1 MPQEKKKS
9 PRPAKRDAK
18 APSPP
23 QPGLD
28 VVQPQTAVPV
38 YKMLI
43 NASDPEEFRVA
54 IVEDGKLEEFALEVA
69 SREQLKGNIYKGIIS
84 NIEPSLQA
92 AFIQYGAERQGFLP
106 ISEIHP
112 EYFQQESQNRARP
125 KIQEVLKKGQEL
137 LVQVIK
143 EEIASK
149 GAYLTTYISLPGRF
163 LVLLPGQEQVGISR
177 KIEEEEHRQELKDI
191 IKEFKIPQGV
201 GLIVRTASAAAKKR
215 DLQKDYQYLFNIWEE
230 IKRNAGGSPAP
241 ALIYKELDLVIRTIR
256 DYYTTEINEILIDD
270 AETFNQIKRFFKAFS
285 PKHTKSLKL
294 YKEKRPIF
302 SKFQIEEQLER
313 LYDNQVPLK
322 SGGSIVINATEA
334 LVAIDV
340 NSGRC
345 ISPKD
350 IELTAFKTNLEA
362 AEEIARQLRLR
373 DLGGLI
379 VIDFIDMKDRKHR
392 KEVEKEL
399 KTALKKEK
407 ARVTVGQISKFGLLE
422 LSRQRLRSGMAT
434 SLYISCPH
442 CRGRGVVKSSEASG
456 ISLLRKICHE
466 AAKNDVQEVRAQL
479 SQNVTNYLL
488 NKKRKELVT
497 LEEKFNLRLFIEADA
512 DLVGSESRVEFIR
525 RQLDTEKTKAVLQGV
540 IEERLKDQK
549 GLFHAE

>member
-1 MPQEKKKS
+1 MPSDKKKS
-9 PRPAKRDAK
+9 SRPAKGEAK
-18 APSPP
+18 GAAGSETAPSEP
-23 QPGLD
+23 
-28 VVQPQTAVPV
+28 VAATA
-38 YKMLI
+38 KMLI

-54 IVEDGKLEEFALEVA
+54 IVADGRLEEFALEVA
-69 SREQLKGNIYKGIIS
+69 SKEQLKGNIYKGVIS

-92 AFIQYGAERQGFLP
+92 AFVHYGAERQGFLP
-106 ISEIHP
+106 ISEVHP
-112 EYFQQESQNRARP
+112 EYFQQETSARGRP
-125 KIQEVLKKGQEL
+125 KIQEVLKKGQEV

-149 GAYLTTYISLPGRF
+149 GAYLSTYISLPGRF

-177 KIEEEEHRQELKDI
+177 KIAEEARRQELKELV
-191 IKEFKIPQGV
+191 KEFKLPPGV
-201 GLIVRTASAAAKKR
+201 GLIVRTASETAKKR
-215 DLQKDYQYLFNIWEE
+215 DLIKDYQYLFNLWEE
-230 IKRNAGGSPAP
+230 IKRNAGTSPAP

-256 DYYTTEINEILIDD
+256 DYYTTDINEILIDD
-270 AETFNQIKRFFKAFS
+270 PETFNQIKKFFKAFS
-285 PKHTKSLKL
+285 PKQTKALKL

-302 SKFQIEEQLER
+302 SKYQIEEQLER
-313 LYDNQVPLK
+313 LFDNQVPLK
-322 SGGSIVINATEA
+322 SGGSIVINPTEA

-392 KEVEKEL
+392 KEVEKAL

-422 LSRQRLRSGMAT
+422 LSRQRLRPAMAA
-434 SLYISCPH
+434 SLYITCPH
-442 CRGRGVVKSSEASG
+442 CKGRGLIRSPEASG
-456 ISLLRKICHE
+456 LGFLRRISHE
-466 AAKNDVQEVRAQL
+466 AARNDIQEVRAQL
-479 SQNVTNYLL
+479 PLEVCNYLL
-488 NKKRKELVT
+488 NKKRQELVG
-497 LEEKFNLRLFIEADA
+497 LEEKFQLRLIVEPDPN
-512 DLVGSESRVEFIR
+512 LVGAENRVEFFK

>member
-1 MPQEKKKS
+1 MPEEKKKS

-18 APSPP
+18 VPSPA
-23 QPGLD
+23 QPVLD
-28 VVQPQTAVPV
+28 VVRPQPAGAV

-92 AFIQYGAERQGFLP
+92 AFIHYGAERQGFLP

-112 EYFQQESQNRARP
+112 EYFQQEAPNRGRP

-177 KIEEEEHRQELKDI
+177 KIEEEDRRQELKEI
-191 IKEFKIPQGV
+191 IQDFKIPQGV
-201 GLIVRTASAAAKKR
+201 GLIVRTASDGAKKK
-215 DLQKDYQYLFNIWEE
+215 DLQKDYQYLYNIWEE

-241 ALIYKELDLVIRTIR
+241 SLIYKELDLVIRTIR
-256 DYYTTEINEILIDD
+256 DYYTTDINEILIDD
-270 AETFNQIKRFFKAFS
+270 PETFNQIKGFFKAFS
-285 PKHTKSLKL
+285 PKHTKALKL

-302 SKFQIEEQLER
+302 SKYQIEEQLER

-322 SGGSIVINATEA
+322 SGGGIVINATEA

-345 ISPKD
+345 ISGKD

-362 AEEIARQLRLR
+362 AEEVARQLRLR

-479 SQNVTNYLL
+479 SQDVTNYLL
-488 NKKRKELVT
+488 NKKRKELVV

-512 DLVGSESRVEFIR
+512 DLVGAESRVEYIR

>member
-18 APSPP
+18 AAAPP
-23 QPGLD
+23 QSALD
-28 VVQPQTAVPV
+28 VVQPQTAVPI

-43 NASDPEEFRVA
+43 NASDSEEFRVA
-54 IVEDGKLEEFALEVA
+54 IVEDGRLEEFALEVA

-92 AFIQYGAERQGFLP
+92 AFIHYGAERQGFLP

-112 EYFQQESQNRARP
+112 EYFQQEAPDRGRP

-177 KIEEEEHRQELKDI
+177 KIEEEARRQELKEI
-191 IKEFKIPQGV
+191 IKDFKIPQGV
-201 GLIVRTASAAAKKR
+201 GLIVRTASAGAKKR
-215 DLQKDYQYLFNIWEE
+215 ELQKDYQYLYNIWEE

-241 ALIYKELDLVIRTIR
+241 SLIYKELDLVIRTIR
-256 DYYTTEINEILIDD
+256 DYYTTDINEILIDD
-270 AETFNQIKRFFKAFS
+270 PDTFNQIKRFFKAFS
-285 PKHTKSLKL
+285 PKHTKALKL

-302 SKFQIEEQLER
+302 SKYQIEEQLER

-322 SGGSIVINATEA
+322 SGGSIVINTTEA

-345 ISPKD
+345 ISGKD

-407 ARVTVGQISKFGLLE
+407 ARVTLGQISKFGLLE

-442 CRGRGVVKSSEASG
+442 CRGRGVVKSAEASG
-456 ISLLRKICHE
+456 LSLLRKICHE
-466 AAKNDVQEVRAQL
+466 AAKNDVQEVRAKL
-479 SQNVTNYLL
+479 SQDVTNYLL
-488 NKKRKELVT
+488 NKKRKELVV
-497 LEEKFNLRLFIEADA
+497 LEEKFNLRLFIEADK
-512 DLVGSESRVEFIR
+512 DLVGAESRVEFIR

-549 GLFHAE
+549 GLFNAE

>member
-1 MPQEKKKS
+1 MPQEKKRS
-9 PRPAKRDAK
+9 PRAAKSDPK
-18 APSPP
+18 LQSPP
-23 QPGLD
+23 PVSLD
-28 VVQPQTAVPV
+28 LVPTPAGTSV

-69 SREQLKGNIYKGIIS
+69 SREQLKGNIYKGVIS

-92 AFIQYGAERQGFLP
+92 AFVHYGPERQGFLP
-106 ISEIHP
+106 ISEVHP
-112 EYFQQESQNRARP
+112 EYFQQESPPRGRP
-125 KIQEVLKKGQEL
+125 KIQEVLKKGQEV

-163 LVLLPGQEQVGISR
+163 LVLLPGQDQVGISR
-177 KIEEEEHRQELKDI
+177 KIEEEALRQE
-191 IKEFKIPQGV
+191 IKEAVQSFKLPQGV
-201 GLIVRTASAAAKKR
+201 GLIVRTASANAKKR
-215 DLQKDYQYLFNIWEE
+215 DLLKDYQYLYNIWEE
-230 IKRNAGGSPAP
+230 IKRNAGASPAP
-241 ALIYKELDLVIRTIR
+241 SLIYKELDLVIRTIR
-256 DYYTTEINEILIDD
+256 DYYTTDINEILIDD
-270 AETFNQIKRFFKAFS
+270 GDTFNQIKRFFQSFS
-285 PKHTKSLKL
+285 PKHTKALKL

-302 SKFQIEEQLER
+302 SKYQIEEQLER

-362 AEEIARQLRLR
+362 AEEVARQLRLR

-392 KEVEKEL
+392 KDVEKEL

-442 CRGRGVVKSSEASG
+442 CRGRGIIKSTEASG
-456 ISLLRKICHE
+456 LGLLRKICHE
-466 AAKNDVQEVRAQL
+466 AAKNDVQEVRAL
-479 SQNVTNYLL
+479 MSQDVTNYLL

-497 LEEKFNLRLFIEADA
+497 LEEKFNLRLIIEAA
-512 DLVGSESRVEFIR
+512 GDLVGSESRVEYVK
-525 RQLDTEKTKAVLQGV
+525 RQLDTEKTRALLQGV

>member
-1 MPQEKKKS
+1 M
-9 PRPAKRDAK
+9 
-18 APSPP
+18 
-23 QPGLD
+23 
-28 VVQPQTAVPV
+28 
-38 YKMLI
+38 
-43 NASDPEEFRVA
+43 A
-54 IVEDGKLEEFALEVA
+54 IVEDGRLEEFALEVA

-92 AFIQYGAERQGFLP
+92 AFVHYGAERQGFLP

-112 EYFQQESQNRARP
+112 EYFQQDAQTRGRP

-177 KIEEEEHRQELKDI
+177 KIEDEAHRQELKEI
-191 IKEFKIPQGV
+191 IKDFKIPQGV
-201 GLIVRTASAAAKKR
+201 GLIVRTASAGAKKR
-215 DLQKDYQYLFNIWEE
+215 DLQKDYQYLYNIWEE
-230 IKRNAGGSPAP
+230 IKKNAGGSPAP
-241 ALIYKELDLVIRTIR
+241 SLIYKELDLVIRTIR
-256 DYYTTEINEILIDD
+256 DYYTTDINEILIDD
-270 AETFNQIKRFFKAFS
+270 TETFNQIKRFFKAFS
-285 PKHTKSLKL
+285 PKHTKALKL

-322 SGGSIVINATEA
+322 SGGGIVINATEA

-422 LSRQRLRSGMAT
+422 LSRQRLRSAMAT

-442 CRGRGVVKSSEASG
+442 CRGRGVVKSTEASG
-456 ISLLRKICHE
+456 LSLLRKICHE
-466 AAKNDVQEVRAQL
+466 AAKNDVQEVRAL
-479 SQNVTNYLL
+479 AIPGSDSIICLIKNAGTWWPW
-488 NKKRKELVT
+488 KKNST
-497 LEEKFNLRLFIEADA
+497 CA
-512 DLVGSESRVEFIR
+512 
-525 RQLDTEKTKAVLQGV
+525 
-540 IEERLKDQK
+540 
-549 GLFHAE
+549 

>member
-1 MPQEKKKS
+1 MPQEKKRSSRATKS
-9 PRPAKRDAK
+9 DPKPQ
-18 APSPP
+18 APT
-23 QPGLD
+23 QPEL
-28 VVQPQTAVPV
+28 VQTNVATPV

-92 AFIQYGAERQGFLP
+92 AFVHYGAERQGFLP
-106 ISEIHP
+106 ISEVHP
-112 EYFQQESQNRARP
+112 EYFQQEAPVRGRP

-177 KIEEEEHRQELKDI
+177 KIEEEASRQELKEI
-191 IKEFKIPQGV
+191 IKEFNLSQGV
-201 GLIVRTASAAAKKR
+201 GLIVRTASASAKKR
-215 DLQKDYQYLFNIWEE
+215 DLQKDYQYLYNIWEE
-230 IKRNAGGSPAP
+230 IKKNAGVSPAP

-256 DYYTTEINEILIDD
+256 DYYTTDINEILIDD
-270 AETFNQIKRFFKAFS
+270 VETFNQIKRFFKAFS
-285 PKHTKSLKL
+285 PKHTKALKV

-302 SKFQIEEQLER
+302 SKYQIEEQLER

-350 IELTAFKTNLEA
+350 LELTAFKTNLEA
-362 AEEIARQLRLR
+362 AEEVARQLRLR

-422 LSRQRLRSGMAT
+422 LSRQRLRSAMAT
-434 SLYISCPH
+434 SLYIGCPH
-442 CRGRGVVKSSEASG
+442 CQGRGVIKSVEASG
-456 ISLLRKICHE
+456 LSLLRKISHE
-466 AAKNDVQEVRAQL
+466 AAKNDVQEVRVLL
-479 SQNVTNYLL
+479 SQDVANYLL
-488 NKKRKELVT
+488 NKKRKELVA
-497 LEEKFNLRLFIEADA
+497 LEEKFNLRLYIEAGPG
-512 DLVGSESRVEFIR
+512 LVGAENRVEFIK
-525 RQLDTEKTKAVLQGV
+525 RQMDTEKTKAVLQGL

>member
-9 PRPAKRDAK
+9 SRPAKRDAK

-23 QPGLD
+23 QPGLE
-28 VVQPQTAVPV
+28 VVQPPAAAV

-43 NASDPEEFRVA
+43 NASDSEEFRVA
-54 IVEDGKLEEFALEVA
+54 IVEDGRLEEFALEVA
-69 SREQLKGNIYKGIIS
+69 SREQLKGNIYKGVIS

-92 AFIQYGAERQGFLP
+92 AFVHYGAERQGFLP

-112 EYFQQESQNRARP
+112 EYFQQEAQSRGRP

-177 KIEEEEHRQELKDI
+177 KIEEEASRQELKEI
-191 IKEFKIPQGV
+191 IKDFKLPPGV
-201 GLIVRTASAAAKKR
+201 GLIVRTASANAKKR
-215 DLQKDYQYLFNIWEE
+215 ELQKDFQYLYNIWEE

-241 ALIYKELDLVIRTIR
+241 SLIYKELDLVIRTIR
-256 DYYTTEINEILIDD
+256 DYYTADINEILIDD
-270 AETFNQIKRFFKAFS
+270 AETFNQIKGFFKAFS
-285 PKHTKSLKL
+285 PKHTKALKL

-302 SKFQIEEQLER
+302 SKYQIEEQLER

-322 SGGSIVINATEA
+322 SGGGIVINATEA

-399 KTALKKEK
+399 KTSLKKEK

-422 LSRQRLRSGMAT
+422 LSRQRLRSAMAAN
-434 SLYISCPH
+434 LYISCPH
-442 CRGRGVVKSSEASG
+442 CRGRGVLKSIEASG
-456 ISLLRKICHE
+456 LSLLRKISHE
-466 AAKNDVQEVRAQL
+466 AAKNDVQEVRVHL
-479 SQNVTNYLL
+479 SPDVTHYLL
-488 NKKRKELVT
+488 NKKRRELVA
-497 LEEKFNLRLFIEADA
+497 LEEKFNLRLDIEAAD
-512 DLVGSESRVEFIR
+512 DLVGAESRVEFIK
-525 RQLDTEKTKAVLQGV
+525 RQLDAEKTKAVLQGV

>member
-1 MPQEKKKS
+1 MS
-9 PRPAKRDAK
+9 PIH
-18 APSPP
+18 
-23 QPGLD
+23 
-28 VVQPQTAVPV
+28 
-38 YKMLI
+38 KMLI

-54 IVEDGKLEEFALEVA
+54 IVEDGKLEEFALEAA
-69 SREQLKGNIYKGIIS
+69 SREQLKGNIYKGVIS

-92 AFIQYGAERQGFLP
+92 AFVHYGAERQGFLP

-112 EYFQQESQNRARP
+112 EYFQPEAPQRSRP

-163 LVLLPGQEQVGISR
+163 LVLLPGQEQIGISR
-177 KIEEEEHRQELKDI
+177 KIEEEARRQELKAL
-191 IKEFKIPQGV
+191 IKEFNLTHGM
-201 GLIVRTASAAAKKR
+201 GLIVRTASEAAKKR
-215 DLQKDYQYLFNIWEE
+215 ELQKDYQYLNNIWQE
-230 IKRNAGGSPAP
+230 IKKNAGQSPAP

-256 DYYTTEINEILIDD
+256 DYYTADINEILIDD
-270 AETFNQIKRFFKAFS
+270 VETFTQIKNFFKAFS
-285 PKHTKSLKL
+285 PKHTNVLKL

-302 SKFQIEEQLER
+302 SKYQIEEQLER

-322 SGGSIVINATEA
+322 SGGGVVINPTEA

-345 ISPKD
+345 ISPK
-350 IELTAFKTNLEA
+350 EVEETAFRTNLEA
-362 AEEIARQLRLR
+362 AQEIARQLRLR

-399 KTALKKEK
+399 KAALKKEK

-422 LSRQRLRSGMAT
+422 LSRQRLRPAVQT
-434 SLYISCPH
+434 SLYITCPH
-442 CRGRGVVKSSEASG
+442 CQGRGLIKSVEASG
-456 ISLLRKICHE
+456 LSLIRKICHE
-466 AAKNDVQEVRAQL
+466 AAKNDIQEVRALLPQE
-479 SQNVTNYLL
+479 VTNYLL
-488 NKKRKELVT
+488 NKKRKELVS
-497 LEEKFNLRLFIEADA
+497 LEEKFQLRLFIASKEGLAWT
-512 DLVGSESRVEFIR
+512 ESRLEFIK
-525 RQLDTEKTKAVLQGV
+525 RQIDQEKTKAALEGL

>member
-1 MPQEKKKS
+1 MPLEKKKS
-9 PRPAKRDAK
+9 SRPARSDAK
-18 APSPP
+18 GASLP
-23 QPGLD
+23 QAGSAAIHAEPTPGS
-28 VVQPQTAVPV
+28 A
-38 YKMLI
+38 KMLI

-54 IVEDGKLEEFALEVA
+54 IVADGRLEEFALEVA
-69 SREQLKGNIYKGIIS
+69 SKEQLKGNIYKGVIS

-92 AFIQYGAERQGFLP
+92 AFVHYGPERQGFLP
-106 ISEIHP
+106 ISEVHP
-112 EYFQQESQNRARP
+112 EYFQQEVGSRSRP

-143 EEIASK
+143 EEIAAK

-177 KIEEEEHRQELKDI
+177 KIEEEARRQELKAL
-191 IKEFKIPQGV
+191 IKEFNLPPGV
-201 GLIVRTASAAAKKR
+201 GLIVRTASEGAKKR
-215 DLQKDYQYLFNIWEE
+215 DLIKDYQYLFNLWEE
-230 IKRNAGGSPAP
+230 IKRNAGTSPAP
-241 ALIYKELDLVIRTIR
+241 SLIYKELDLVIRTIR
-256 DYYTTEINEILIDD
+256 DYYTADISEILIDD
-270 AETFNQIKRFFKAFS
+270 AETFTQIKKFFKAFS
-285 PKHTKSLKL
+285 PKHTKALKP

-302 SKFQIEEQLER
+302 SKYQIEEQLER
-313 LYDNQVPLK
+313 LFDNQVALK

-350 IELTAFKTNLEA
+350 IEVTAFKTNLEA
-362 AEEIARQLRLR
+362 ADEIARQLRLR

-392 KEVEKEL
+392 KEVEKAL

-422 LSRQRLRSGMAT
+422 LSRQRLRSAMAT

-442 CRGRGVVKSSEASG
+442 CRGRGVIRSPEASG
-456 ISLLRKICHE
+456 LSILRKICHE
-466 AAKNDVQEVRAQL
+466 AAKNDIQEVRAHL
-479 SQNVTNYLL
+479 PVEVSNYLL
-488 NKKRKELVT
+488 NKKRQELVE
-497 LEEKFNLRLFIEADA
+497 LEEKFKLRLVIQPDA
-512 DLVGSESRVEFIR
+512 TLVGADNRVEFTK

-540 IEERLKDQK
+540 IEERLQDQK

>member
-1 MPQEKKKS
+1 MPQEKKRS
-9 PRPAKRDAK
+9 PRAAKTEPK
-18 APSPP
+18 PQSSPP
-23 QPGLD
+23 AGLD
-28 VVQPQTAVPV
+28 PVPTPAVTPV

-54 IVEDGKLEEFALEVA
+54 IVEDGILEEFALEVA
-69 SREQLKGNIYKGIIS
+69 SREQLKGNIYKGVIS

-92 AFIQYGAERQGFLP
+92 AFVHYGPERQGFLP
-106 ISEIHP
+106 ISEVHP
-112 EYFQQESQNRARP
+112 EYFQQESPQRGRP
-125 KIQEVLKKGQEL
+125 KIQEVLKKGQEV

-163 LVLLPGQEQVGISR
+163 LVLLPGQDQVGISR
-177 KIEEEEHRQELKDI
+177 KIEEEALRQE
-191 IKEFKIPQGV
+191 IKEAVQSFKLPQGV
-201 GLIVRTASAAAKKR
+201 GLIVRTASANAKKR
-215 DLQKDYQYLFNIWEE
+215 DLLKDYQYLYNIWEE
-230 IKRNAGGSPAP
+230 IKRNAGASPAP
-241 ALIYKELDLVIRTIR
+241 SLIYKELDLVIRTIR
-256 DYYTTEINEILIDD
+256 DYYTTDINEILIDD
-270 AETFNQIKRFFKAFS
+270 GDTFNQIKRFFQSFS
-285 PKHTKSLKL
+285 PKHTKALKL

-302 SKFQIEEQLER
+302 SKYQIEEQLER

-362 AEEIARQLRLR
+362 AEEVARQLRLR

-392 KEVEKEL
+392 KDVEKEL
-399 KTALKKEK
+399 KAALKKEK

-442 CRGRGVVKSSEASG
+442 CRGRGIIKSTEASG
-456 ISLLRKICHE
+456 LGLLRKICHE
-466 AAKNDVQEVRAQL
+466 AAKNDVQEVRAL
-479 SQNVTNYLL
+479 MSQDVTNYLL

-497 LEEKFNLRLFIEADA
+497 LEEKFNLRLIIEADG
-512 DLVGSESRVEFIR
+512 DLVGSESRVEYVK
-525 RQLDTEKTKAVLQGV
+525 RQLDTEKTRALLQGV

>member
-9 PRPAKRDAK
+9 SRPAKRDAK

-23 QPGLD
+23 QPGLE
-28 VVQPQTAVPV
+28 VVQPSAASV

-54 IVEDGKLEEFALEVA
+54 IVEDGRLEEFALEVA
-69 SREQLKGNIYKGIIS
+69 SREQLKGNIYKGVIS

-92 AFIQYGAERQGFLP
+92 AFVHYGAERQGFLP

-112 EYFQQESQNRARP
+112 EYFQQEAQSRGRP

-177 KIEEEEHRQELKDI
+177 KIEEEAHRQELKEI
-191 IKEFKIPQGV
+191 IKDFKLPQGV
-201 GLIVRTASAAAKKR
+201 GLIVRTASASAKKR
-215 DLQKDYQYLFNIWEE
+215 DLQKDFQYLFNIWEE

-241 ALIYKELDLVIRTIR
+241 SLIYKELDLVIRTIR
-256 DYYTTEINEILIDD
+256 DYYTTDINEILIDD
-270 AETFNQIKRFFKAFS
+270 AETFSQIKGFFKAFS
-285 PKHTKSLKL
+285 PKHTKALKL

-302 SKFQIEEQLER
+302 SKYQIEEQLER

-322 SGGSIVINATEA
+322 SGGGIVINATEA

-422 LSRQRLRSGMAT
+422 LSRQRLRSAMAAN
-434 SLYISCPH
+434 LYISCPH
-442 CRGRGVVKSSEASG
+442 CRGRGVLKSTEASG
-456 ISLLRKICHE
+456 LSLLRKICHE
-466 AAKNDVQEVRAQL
+466 AAKNDVQEVRAHL
-479 SQNVTNYLL
+479 SQDVTNYLL
-488 NKKRKELVT
+488 NKKRRELVS
-497 LEEKFNLRLFIEADA
+497 LEEKFNLNLIIEADGE
-512 DLVGSESRVEFIR
+512 LVGAESRVEFIR

-549 GLFHAE
+549 GLFNAE

>member
-1 MPQEKKKS
+1 MPPEKKRS
-9 PRPAKRDAK
+9 TRPARSEPKPPTSQAAGSEA
-18 APSPP
+18 APET
-23 QPGLD
+23 QA
-28 VVQPQTAVPV
+28 TPV

-54 IVEDGKLEEFALEVA
+54 IVEDGRLEEFALEVA
-69 SREQLKGNIYKGIIS
+69 SREQLKGNIYKGVIS

-92 AFIQYGAERQGFLP
+92 AFVHYGPERQGFLP
-106 ISEIHP
+106 ISEVHP
-112 EYFQQESQNRARP
+112 EYFQQESPPRGRP
-125 KIQEVLKKGQEL
+125 KIQEVLKKGQEV

-177 KIEEEEHRQELKDI
+177 KIEEEARRQE
-191 IKEFKIPQGV
+191 IKEEIKSFKLPPGV
-201 GLIVRTASAAAKKR
+201 GLIVRTASAGAKKR
-215 DLQKDYQYLFNIWEE
+215 ELLKDYQYLYNIWEE
-230 IKRNAGGSPAP
+230 IKRNAGSSPAP

-256 DYYTTEINEILIDD
+256 DYYTTDIQEILIDD
-270 AETFNQIKRFFKAFS
+270 QDTFNQIKRFFRAFS
-285 PKHTKSLKL
+285 PKHTKALKL

-302 SKFQIEEQLER
+302 SKYQIEEQLER

-322 SGGSIVINATEA
+322 SGGSIVINTTEA

-350 IELTAFKTNLEA
+350 IELTAYKTNLEA
-362 AEEIARQLRLR
+362 ADEIARQLRLR

-399 KTALKKEK
+399 KAALKKEK

-434 SLYISCPH
+434 SLYSACPH
-442 CRGRGVVKSSEASG
+442 CRGRGVIKSTEASG
-456 ISLLRKICHE
+456 LGFLRKISHE
-466 AAKNDVQEVRAQL
+466 AARNDVQEIRAQM
-479 SQNVTNYLL
+479 SQEVTSYLL
-488 NKKRKELVT
+488 NKKRRDLVA
-497 LEEKFNLRLFIEADA
+497 LEEKFNLRLIIEADGN
-512 DLVGSESRVEFIR
+512 LVGSESRVEYIK
-525 RQLDTEKTKAVLQGV
+525 RQLDTEKTRAVLQGV

>member
-1 MPQEKKKS
+1 M
-9 PRPAKRDAK
+9 
-18 APSPP
+18 
-23 QPGLD
+23 
-28 VVQPQTAVPV
+28 QPQAAVPI

-43 NASDPEEFRVA
+43 NASDSEEFRVA
-54 IVEDGKLEEFALEVA
+54 IVEDGRLEEFALEVA

-92 AFIQYGAERQGFLP
+92 AFVHYGAERQGFLP

-112 EYFQQESQNRARP
+112 EYFQQDAQTRGRP

-177 KIEEEEHRQELKDI
+177 KIEDEAHRQELKEI
-191 IKEFKIPQGV
+191 IKDFKIPQGV
-201 GLIVRTASAAAKKR
+201 GLIVRTASAGAKKR
-215 DLQKDYQYLFNIWEE
+215 DLQKDYQYLYNIWEE
-230 IKRNAGGSPAP
+230 IKKNAGGSPAP
-241 ALIYKELDLVIRTIR
+241 SLIYKELDLVIRTIR
-256 DYYTTEINEILIDD
+256 DYYTTDINEILIDD
-270 AETFNQIKRFFKAFS
+270 TETFNQIKRFFKAFS
-285 PKHTKSLKL
+285 PKHTKALKL

-322 SGGSIVINATEA
+322 SGGGIVINATEA

-379 VIDFIDMKDRKHR
+379 VIDFIDMKERKHR

-422 LSRQRLRSGMAT
+422 LSRQRLRSTMAAN
-434 SLYISCPH
+434 LYISCPH
-442 CRGRGVVKSSEASG
+442 CRGRGVLKSTEASG
-456 ISLLRKICHE
+456 LSLLRKICHE
-466 AAKNDVQEVRAQL
+466 AAKNDVQEVRAWL
-479 SQNVTNYLL
+479 SQEVTHYLL
-488 NKKRKELVT
+488 NKKRRDLVA
-497 LEEKFNLRLFIEADA
+497 LEEKFNLSLTIETDTE
-512 DLVGSESRVEFIR
+512 LVGAESRVEFIK

>member
-1 MPQEKKKS
+1 
-9 PRPAKRDAK
+9 
-18 APSPP
+18 
-23 QPGLD
+23 
-28 VVQPQTAVPV
+28 
-38 YKMLI
+38 MLI

-92 AFIQYGAERQGFLP
+92 AFVHYGAERQGFLP
-106 ISEIHP
+106 ISEVHP
-112 EYFQQESQNRARP
+112 EYFQQEAPTRGRP

-177 KIEEEEHRQELKDI
+177 KIEEEARRQELKEL
-191 IKEFKIPQGV
+191 IKEFNLSQGV

-215 DLQKDYQYLFNIWEE
+215 ELQKDYQYLYNIWEE
-230 IKRNAGGSPAP
+230 IKKNAGISPAP

-270 AETFNQIKRFFKAFS
+270 VETFNQIKRFFQAFS
-285 PKHTKSLKL
+285 PKHTRALKV

-302 SKFQIEEQLER
+302 SKYQIEEQLER

-350 IELTAFKTNLEA
+350 LELTAFKTNLEA
-362 AEEIARQLRLR
+362 AEEVARQLRLR

-422 LSRQRLRSGMAT
+422 LSRQRLRSAVAT
-434 SLYISCPH
+434 SLYIACPH
-442 CRGRGVVKSSEASG
+442 CQGRGIIKSAEASG
-456 ISLLRKICHE
+456 LSLLRKICHE
-466 AAKNDVQEVRAQL
+466 AAKNDVQEVRAIL
-479 SQNVTNYLL
+479 SQDVTNYLL

-497 LEEKFNLRLFIEADA
+497 LEEKFNLRLVIEAGPG
-512 DLVGSESRVEFIR
+512 LVGADSRVEYIK
-525 RQLDTEKTKAVLQGV
+525 RQMDAEKTKAVLQGL

-549 GLFHAE
+549 GLFHEE

>member
-1 MPQEKKKS
+1 MPEEKKRS
-9 PRPAKRDAK
+9 PRAAKSDPK
-18 APSPP
+18 PKPSP
-23 QPGLD
+23 QPAPELVHTN
-28 VVQPQTAVPV
+28 VVSPI

-92 AFIQYGAERQGFLP
+92 AFIHYGAERQGFLP
-106 ISEIHP
+106 ISEVHP
-112 EYFQQESQNRARP
+112 EYFQQEAPVRGRP

-177 KIEEEEHRQELKDI
+177 KIEEEAHRQELKEI
-191 IKEFKIPQGV
+191 IKEFKLSPGV
-201 GLIVRTASAAAKKR
+201 GLIVRTASANAKKR
-215 DLQKDYQYLFNIWEE
+215 ELQKDYQYLYNIWEE
-230 IKRNAGGSPAP
+230 IKRNAGVSPAP
-241 ALIYKELDLVIRTIR
+241 SLIYKELDLVIRTIR
-256 DYYTTEINEILIDD
+256 DYYTTDINEILIDD
-270 AETFNQIKRFFKAFS
+270 VETFNQIKRFFKAFS
-285 PKHTKSLKL
+285 PKHTKALKV

-302 SKFQIEEQLER
+302 SKYQIEEQLER

-350 IELTAFKTNLEA
+350 LELTAFKTNLEA
-362 AEEIARQLRLR
+362 AEEVARQLRLR

-422 LSRQRLRSGMAT
+422 LSRQRLRSSMAT

-442 CRGRGVVKSSEASG
+442 CRGHGVIKSAEASG
-456 ISLLRKICHE
+456 LSLLRKICHE
-466 AAKNDVQEVRAQL
+466 AAKNDVQEVRALL
-479 SQNVTNYLL
+479 SQHVSNYLL
-488 NKKRKELVT
+488 NKKRKELVA

-512 DLVGSESRVEFIR
+512 DLVGAESRVEYIK
-525 RQLDTEKTKAVLQGV
+525 RQMDTEKTKAVLQGV

>member
-1 MPQEKKKS
+1 MPEEKKKS
-9 PRPAKRDAK
+9 PRPAKRAAK
-18 APSPP
+18 AAAPP

-28 VVQPQTAVPV
+28 LVQPQTAGPI

-54 IVEDGKLEEFALEVA
+54 IVEDGRLEEFALEVA

-92 AFIQYGAERQGFLP
+92 AFIHYGAERQGFLP

-112 EYFQQESQNRARP
+112 EYFQQEASNRGRP

-177 KIEEEEHRQELKDI
+177 KIEEEERRQELKEV
-191 IKEFKIPQGV
+191 IKDFKIPQGV
-201 GLIVRTASAAAKKR
+201 GLIVRTASASAKKR
-215 DLQKDYQYLFNIWEE
+215 ELQKDYQYLYNIWEE

-241 ALIYKELDLVIRTIR
+241 SLIYKELDLVIRTIR
-256 DYYTTEINEILIDD
+256 DYYTTDINEILIDD
-270 AETFNQIKRFFKAFS
+270 PDTFNQIKRFFKAFS
-285 PKHTKSLKL
+285 PKHTKALKL

-302 SKFQIEEQLER
+302 SKYQIEEQLER
-313 LYDNQVPLK
+313 LYDNQVALK
-322 SGGSIVINATEA
+322 SGGSIVINTTEA

-345 ISPKD
+345 ISGKD

-362 AEEIARQLRLR
+362 AEEVARQLRLR

-407 ARVTVGQISKFGLLE
+407 ARVTLGQISKFGLLE

-456 ISLLRKICHE
+456 LSLLRKICHE

-479 SQNVTNYLL
+479 SPDVTNYLL
-488 NKKRKELVT
+488 NKKRKELVV
-497 LEEKFNLRLFIEADA
+497 LEEKFNLGLFIEADA
-512 DLVGSESRVEFIR
+512 DLVGAESRVEFIR

-549 GLFHAE
+549 GLFNAE

>member
-9 PRPAKRDAK
+9 PRPAKSDAK
-18 APSPP
+18 PQSPP

-28 VVQPQTAVPV
+28 VVQPQAAV

-69 SREQLKGNIYKGIIS
+69 SREQLKGNIYKGVIS

-92 AFIQYGAERQGFLP
+92 AFVHYGAERQGFLP
-106 ISEIHP
+106 ISEVHP
-112 EYFQQESQNRARP
+112 EYFQQEASSRGRP

-177 KIEEEEHRQELKDI
+177 KIEEEAHRQELKEI
-191 IKEFKIPQGV
+191 IKEFKLSPGV
-201 GLIVRTASAAAKKR
+201 GLIVRTASANAKKR
-215 DLQKDYQYLFNIWEE
+215 DLQKDYQYLYNIWEE
-230 IKRNAGGSPAP
+230 IKRNAGGSLAP
-241 ALIYKELDLVIRTIR
+241 SLIYKELDLVIRTIR
-256 DYYTTEINEILIDD
+256 DYYTTDINEILIDD

-285 PKHTKSLKL
+285 PKHTKALKL

-302 SKFQIEEQLER
+302 SKYQIEEQLER

-350 IELTAFKTNLEA
+350 IEITAFKTNLEA

-442 CRGRGVVKSSEASG
+442 CRGRGVIRSTEASG
-456 ISLLRKICHE
+456 LSLLRKICHE
-466 AAKNDVQEVRAQL
+466 AAKNEVQEVRAL
-479 SQNVTNYLL
+479 MSQDVTNYLL
-488 NKKRKELVT
+488 NKKRKELVA
-497 LEEKFNLRLFIEADA
+497 LEEKFNLRLFIEADGE
-512 DLVGSESRVEFIR
+512 LVGSESRVEYFK

>member
-1 MPQEKKKS
+1 MPQEKKRSARAGKS
-9 PRPAKRDAK
+9 DPKPQASPAAGPEPA
-18 APSPP
+18 APAAATS
-23 QPGLD
+23 
-28 VVQPQTAVPV
+28 V

-54 IVEDGKLEEFALEVA
+54 IVADGRLEEFALEVA
-69 SREQLKGNIYKGIIS
+69 SREQLKGNIYKGVIS

-92 AFIQYGAERQGFLP
+92 AFVHYGPERQGFLP
-106 ISEIHP
+106 ISEVHP
-112 EYFQQESQNRARP
+112 EYFQQESGSRGRP
-125 KIQEVLKKGQEL
+125 KIQEVLRKGQEV

-177 KIEEEEHRQELKDI
+177 KIEDEARRQE
-191 IKEFKIPQGV
+191 IKEAIKSFKLSQGV
-201 GLIVRTASAAAKKR
+201 GLIVRTASASAKKR
-215 DLQKDYQYLFNIWEE
+215 DLLKDYQYLYNIWEE
-230 IKRNAGGSPAP
+230 IKRNAGSSPAP
-241 ALIYKELDLVIRTIR
+241 SLIYKELDLVIRTIR
-256 DYYTTEINEILIDD
+256 DYYTTDINEILIDD
-270 AETFNQIKRFFKAFS
+270 ADTFNQIKRFFRAFS
-285 PKHTKSLKL
+285 PKHTKALKL

-302 SKFQIEEQLER
+302 SKYQIEEQLER

-350 IELTAFKTNLEA
+350 IEVTAFKTNLEA
-362 AEEIARQLRLR
+362 AEEVARQLRLR

-399 KTALKKEK
+399 KAALKKEK

-422 LSRQRLRSGMAT
+422 LSRQRLRSAMAT

-442 CRGRGVVKSSEASG
+442 CRGRGIIKSPEASG
-456 ISLLRKICHE
+456 LGLLRKICHE
-466 AAKNDVQEVRAQL
+466 AAKNDVQEVRAAM
-479 SQNVTNYLL
+479 SQEVSHYLL
-488 NKKRKELVT
+488 NKKRRELVA
-497 LEEKFNLRLFIEADA
+497 LEEKFNLRLFIEADG
-512 DLVGSESRVEFIR
+512 DLVGSESRVEYFK
-525 RQLDTEKTKAVLQGV
+525 RQLDTEKTRAVLQGV

-549 GLFHAE
+549 GLFNAE

>member
-1 MPQEKKKS
+1 MPLEKRKS
-9 PRPAKRDAK
+9 SRPARSDTKGGSPPPAGSE
-18 APSPP
+18 AVHAEPSPA
-23 QPGLD
+23 L
-28 VVQPQTAVPV
+28 A
-38 YKMLI
+38 KMLI

-54 IVEDGKLEEFALEVA
+54 IVEDGRLEEFAIEVA
-69 SREQLKGNIYKGIIS
+69 SKEQLKGNIYKGVIS

-92 AFIQYGAERQGFLP
+92 AFVHYGAERQGFLP
-106 ISEIHP
+106 ISEVHP
-112 EYFQQESQNRARP
+112 EYFQQEVGNRSRP

-143 EEIASK
+143 EEIAAK

-163 LVLLPGQEQVGISR
+163 LVLLPGQDQVGISR
-177 KIEEEEHRQELKDI
+177 KIEDEARRQELKNLT
-191 IKEFKIPQGV
+191 KEFNLPPGV

-215 DLQKDYQYLFNIWEE
+215 DLIKDYQYLFNLWEE
-230 IKRNAGGSPAP
+230 IKRNAGTSPAP
-241 ALIYKELDLVIRTIR
+241 SLIYKELDLVIRTIR
-256 DYYTTEINEILIDD
+256 DYYTADINEILIDD
-270 AETFNQIKRFFKAFS
+270 PETFNQIRKFFKAFS
-285 PKHTKSLKL
+285 PKHTKALKL

-302 SKFQIEEQLER
+302 SKYQIEEQLER
-313 LYDNQVPLK
+313 LFDNQVPLK
-322 SGGSIVINATEA
+322 SGGSIVINPTEA

-350 IELTAFKTNLEA
+350 IEATAFRTNLEA

-392 KEVEKEL
+392 KEIEKAL
-399 KTALKKEK
+399 KAALKKEK

-422 LSRQRLRSGMAT
+422 LSRQRLRSAMAT

-442 CRGRGVVKSSEASG
+442 CRGRGVIRSPEASG
-456 ISLLRKICHE
+456 LSVLRKISHE
-466 AAKNDVQEVRAQL
+466 AAKNDIQEVRAYL
-479 SQNVTNYLL
+479 PVEVSNYLL
-488 NKKRKELVT
+488 NKKRHELVA
-497 LEEKFNLRLFIEADA
+497 LEEKFNLSLFIEPDPT
-512 DLVGSESRVEFIR
+512 LVGADNRVEFTR
-525 RQLDTEKTKAVLQGV
+525 RQMDTEKTKAVLQGV
-540 IEERLKDQK
+540 IEERLQDQK